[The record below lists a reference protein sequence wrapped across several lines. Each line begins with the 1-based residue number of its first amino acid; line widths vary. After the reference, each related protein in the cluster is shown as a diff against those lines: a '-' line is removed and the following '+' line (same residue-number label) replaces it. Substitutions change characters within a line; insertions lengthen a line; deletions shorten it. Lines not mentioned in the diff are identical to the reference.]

1 RGIEMNV
8 DFVQQHEQDM
18 TDYELMLAE
27 SQERM
32 LLVVKE
38 GHEQDVIEVF
48 KKHQVEAVTI
58 GKVIENQ
65 SFRVIQ
71 NGEVFADVPVAA
83 LVEEAPVYDLP
94 AEEATYFKEFQQK
107 ENAIQQVENH
117 SDMLKTFLGRP
128 TLASQTAIYNQLKT
142 NAQDSTLIGP
152 GASAAVVGIK
162 GTEKAIAMR
171 SEEHTSEL
179 QSRF

>member
-1 RGIEMNV
+1 
-8 DFVQQHEQDM
+8 
-18 TDYELMLAE
+18 MLSE
-27 SQERM
+27 YQERM

-58 GKVIENQ
+58 GKVIEDQ

-107 ENAIQQVENH
+107 ENAIPQVENH
-117 SDMLKTFLGRP
+117 SEDRK
-128 TLASQTAIYNQLKT
+128 S
-142 NAQDSTLIGP
+142 
-152 GASAAVVGIK
+152 V
-162 GTEKAIAMR
+162 E
-171 SEEHTSEL
+171 
-179 QSRF
+179 